1 MEHVTEPYLNSE
13 CRGVCHFR
21 IDHARLFWPCEGFVL
36 VVDICIME
44 SLSHQRGCTSLIHAK
59 NLSFYVGHSSASR
72 VDVGERPVLG
82 LPIDTNWKWFSLYLS
97 FPVRV
102 PEKLE
107 QCTTKMTNRW
117 CSSSFALQVLPVMT
131 WKMYVANFYS
141 LCTYVTTSHLL
152 WRFLRFSSAFRVQMD
167 I

>member
-1 MEHVTEPYLNSE
+1 
-13 CRGVCHFR
+13 
-21 IDHARLFWPCEGFVL
+21 
-36 VVDICIME
+36 ME

-107 QCTTKMTNRW
+107 QCTTKMTNRF
-117 CSSSFALQVLPVMT
+117 CMKLSR
-131 WKMYVANFYS
+131 KMERIY
-141 LCTYVTTSHLL
+141 SHLSYL
-152 WRFLRFSSAFRVQMD
+152 EFLPQLYSGRILIVR
-167 I
+167 IKCPY